1 MRLYRQLGDRAGT
14 AAALND
20 LAYLPMMMGE
30 APLAKELF
38 TEARDLFNDLGDSWN
53 MALAEMNIANT
64 NWFMGTGAEARAGH
78 EEARALIEE
87 ARAMIERIIP
97 VIRERGDR
105 FWLTEAV
112 TGLGQLEQL
121 TGRLPAARE
130 HYRESLQL
138 ALEAGTV
145 PQVAMVLEPLSNVD
159 AAEGRH
165 RRAVTL
171 WAAAQAIKER
181 VGGGAPAEIMQTVD
195 PRPAAV
201 EAIGEAAVGEAW
213 EEGSKLTP
221 EEAVAAAFATGD
233 EEIPA

>member
-1 MRLYRQLGDRAGT
+1 
-14 AAALND
+14 
-20 LAYLPMMMGE
+20 MGE
-30 APLAKELF
+30 APLAKQLF
-38 TEARDLFNDLGDSWN
+38 TEARDLFSELGDAWN

-64 NWFMGTGAEARAGH
+64 NWFMGNDQEARANH
-78 EEARALIEE
+78 EEARAMHEE

-130 HYRESLQL
+130 HYGESLQL

-145 PQVAMVLEPLSNVD
+145 SQVAMVLEPLANVD

-165 RRAVTL
+165 RRAVRL

-181 VGGGAPAEIMQTVD
+181 VGGGAPQEIMQTVD

-201 EAIGEAAVGEAW
+201 AAIGEVAVAEAW
-213 EEGSKLTP
+213 EEGSKLTL
-221 EEAVAAAFATGD
+221 EEAVAAALATDAD
-233 EEIPA
+233 EETHV